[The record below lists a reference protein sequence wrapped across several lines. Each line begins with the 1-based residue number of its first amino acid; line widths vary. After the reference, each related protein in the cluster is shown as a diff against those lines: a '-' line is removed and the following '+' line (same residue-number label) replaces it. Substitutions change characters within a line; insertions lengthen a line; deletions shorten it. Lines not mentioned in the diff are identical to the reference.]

1 MSGANKIK
9 EFLYDKGQTELVGLL
24 GKSYSLHYSFSDF
37 KHFFVGYSK
46 DFQLFYLIFIVPYNA

>member
-1 MSGANKIK
+1 MTG
-9 EFLYDKGQTELVGLL
+9 GQTELVGLL
-24 GKSYSLHYSFSDF
+24 GKSYSLHYNFSDF